1 MNLKSGQVKTAWP
14 VEYRRNDTGPV
25 WGPDLKKLTTFIF
38 LEILA
43 LETYPP
49 CCEEAEAALVERP
62 RWRGTETPTVLP
74 DESSN

>member
-14 VEYRRNDTGPV
+14 VEDRRNDI
-25 WGPDLKKLTTFIF
+25 GPDLKKLTTFIF

-62 RWRGTETPTVLP
+62 RWRGTDTPTVLP